1 MEVIFLRG
9 REIVF
14 RLNQFKQGPFWES
27 QGFYEYLAPTGG
39 QMVVLALH
47 ALFLTNMGHR
57 CEESG
62 AESQCASICFLGPE
76 LLRGVEAGM
85 GLAAISGLSS
95 RLTGKPQ
102 CPAPHHLDKGL
113 TVSFLR
119 INMRGP
125 GLRSGMTST
134 LGIKETRAQLLTSW
148 TKHLIFWMESL
159 SEW

>member
-1 MEVIFLRG
+1 MIFLRG

-14 RLNQFKQGPFWES
+14 LLNQFKQGPSWES
-27 QGFYEYLAPTGG
+27 QRFYEYLAPPGG
-39 QMVVLALH
+39 QVLVLALD

-57 CEESG
+57 CEESR
-62 AESQCASICFLGPE
+62 AESQFASVCFLGPE
-76 LLRGVEAGM
+76 VLGGVEAGM

-95 RLTGKPQ
+95 CLTGKPQ

-113 TVSFLR
+113 TVSLLR

-125 GLRSGMTST
+125 GLCSEMTST
-134 LGIKETRAQLLTSW
+134 LGLKETRAQLLTSW